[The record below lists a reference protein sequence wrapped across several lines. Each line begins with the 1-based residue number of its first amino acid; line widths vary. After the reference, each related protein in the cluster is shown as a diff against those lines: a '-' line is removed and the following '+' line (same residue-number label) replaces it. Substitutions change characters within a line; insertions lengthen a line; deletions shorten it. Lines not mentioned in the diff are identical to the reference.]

1 MKKLFSKTV
10 LIIVVSALV
19 LALAGCGGSSSSS
32 SSGSSS
38 SSSTSDSSSTSAP
51 QITLQL
57 GHVNPGKEEDNLHHM
72 CLTFSDKLNELS
84 NGAIKVDV
92 VGDSQLGSEREVLEG
107 MQMGTVDMALNVNSS
122 VGAMDP
128 EFQIFDFP
136 YLFENRDQVYAVY
149 DDEEIMKPLT
159 DKLYDEYGI
168 KFLAAGDNGF
178 RSMLNNVRPINTVDD
193 LKGLKIRLMENA
205 IQSDC
210 FKAFGASPTTM
221 VFSEV
226 YTACQQGTVDG
237 FELPIAST
245 FSGAYWAVI
254 KYSSLTE
261 HLYTPLYLM
270 MSRTTWESL
279 SAEQQEWVMEAAEV
293 AKQENRRYI
302 QEKESEWLAEMA
314 KHMEVNT
321 VEDKSSFVEAARSIY
336 PTYTAQIG
344 EEIVN
349 RIQEKIASVG

>member
-1 MKKLFSKTV
+1 MKKLFTNTV
-10 LIIVVSALV
+10 LIAVVLALV
-19 LALAGCGGSSSSS
+19 LSMVGCGGSGSSAGTQQ
-32 SSGSSS
+32 SGS
-38 SSSTSDSSSTSAP
+38 AP
-51 QITLQL
+51 TLHLQL
-57 GHVNPGKEEDNLHHM
+57 GHVNPGKEEDNLQHM
-72 CLTFSDKLNELS
+72 CLTFADKLNELS
-84 NGAIKVDV
+84 GGTIVVDV
-92 VGDSQLGSEREVLEG
+92 VADSQLGSEREVLEG
-107 MQMGTVDMALNVNSS
+107 MQMGTVDMALNTNSS

-149 DDEEIMKPLT
+149 DDEETMKPLT
-159 DKLYDEYGI
+159 DKLYNDYSI
-168 KFLAAGDNGF
+168 KFLVAGDNGF
-178 RSMLNNVRPINTVDD
+178 RSMLNNVRPIHTVED

-221 VFSEV
+221 AFSEV

-261 HLYTPLYLM
+261 HLFTPLYLL
-270 MSRTTWESL
+270 MSKSTWESL
-279 SAEQQEWVMEAAEV
+279 SAEQQGWVMEAAEA
-293 AKQENRRYI
+293 AKQENRQYI
-302 QEKESEWLAEMA
+302 QKMESQWLDEMA
-314 KHMEVNT
+314 KNMEVNT
-321 VEDKSSFVEAARSIY
+321 VEDKSSLVEAARSIY
-336 PTYTAQIG
+336 PTYTAQVG

-349 RIQEKIASVG
+349 RIMNKIASVG

>member
-1 MKKLFSKTV
+1 MKKYFTKAIRL
-10 LIIVVSALV
+10 VVVAALV
-19 LALAGCGGSSSSS
+19 LALAGCGGSG

-38 SSSTSDSSSTSAP
+38 SSSSSSNSSNSSASAP
-51 QITLQL
+51 TLKLQL

-72 CLTFSDKLNELS
+72 CLTFSQKLSELS
-84 NGAIKVDV
+84 GGTIQVDV
-92 VGDSQLGSEREVLEG
+92 VADSQLGSEREVLEG

-122 VGAMDP
+122 VGAMVP

-136 YLFENRDQVYAVY
+136 YLFENRQQVYAVY

-159 DKLYDEYGI
+159 DKLYNEYGI
-168 KFLAAGDNGF
+168 KFLVAGDNGF
-178 RSMLNNVRPINTVDD
+178 RSMLNNVKPIHTVDD

-245 FSGAYWAVI
+245 FSGGYWAVI

-261 HLYTPLYLM
+261 HLFTPLYLM
-270 MSRTTWESL
+270 MSKTTWDSL
-279 SAEQQEWVMEAAEV
+279 TAEQQGWVQEAAEA
-293 AKQENRRYI
+293 AKQENRNYI
-302 QEKESEWLAEMA
+302 QAKESEWLAEMA

-321 VEDKSSFVEAARSIY
+321 VEDKSSFVEAAHSIY
-336 PTYTAQIG
+336 PTYIAQVGEETAQ
-344 EEIVN
+344 
-349 RIQEKIASVG
+349 RIMDKIASVK